1 MCMDPI
7 SIGLTAAS
15 VLARNQASNA
25 VADAQ
30 KKKSDAQARRNA
42 GYQAEADTV
51 MNQELLPGFTRETQ
65 EQVLGDAQAR
75 RLAESEALAGG
86 GYDLATAGSSS
97 ADYQSELAK
106 LISDKVKEGRSQAEA
121 ATKIGGYQDLAFNNS
136 YLMNDSGMKIGQIGT
151 NSQADSA
158 ILPFE
163 LEAAKSKGAGWS
175 MLGDVFSGLGSI
187 YSLGGMGGS
196 GGGGFGK
203 MLFPDSAVAAPVV
216 DRSAG
221 LSGWNG
227 KFRV

>member
-1 MCMDPI
+1 MCIDPF

-15 VLARNQASNA
+15 VLARNKANSA
-25 VADAQ
+25 VYDAQ

-75 RLAESEALAGG
+75 RLAESESMAGG

-136 YLMNDSGMKIGQIGT
+136 YLMNDSGMKMGQIGT

-158 ILPFE
+158 ILPYE

-175 MLGDVFSGLGSI
+175 MLGDVFGGLGSI
-187 YSLGGMGGS
+187 YSLGGLAGGGS
-196 GGGGFGK
+196 GGLGSMFASK
-203 MLFPDSAVAAPVV
+203 TAAPIFEKSVG
-216 DRSAG
+216 AG
-221 LSGWNG
+221 MKAPFLT
-227 KFRV
+227 RA